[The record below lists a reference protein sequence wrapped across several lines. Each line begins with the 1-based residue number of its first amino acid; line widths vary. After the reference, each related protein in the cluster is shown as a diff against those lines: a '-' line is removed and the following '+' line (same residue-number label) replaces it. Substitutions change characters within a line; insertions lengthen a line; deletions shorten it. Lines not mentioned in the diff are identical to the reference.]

1 MVAARSDEQVRALQ
15 NHIQELLDRD
25 CERQRFPFRLRVLG
39 DALQEG
45 QWITFAVVPEG
56 GEVGAYEYAAA
67 LADVETELARD
78 EKEESVL
85 LVPAIP
91 D

>member
-1 MVAARSDEQVRALQ
+1 MVAAGSEEQIRTLRS
-15 NHIQELLDRD
+15 HIQELLDKN
-25 CERQRFPFRLRVLG
+25 CQKQRFAFRLRGSDDV
-39 DALQEG
+39 LQEG
-45 QWITFAVVPEG
+45 ERVTFVVVPDREG
-56 GEVGAYEYAAA
+56 VRPYDFATA

-78 EKEESVL
+78 EKEEGVL